1 MPKIREI
8 QLKDNAQIAGLIRS
22 VLIELGVPKVGT
34 AYEDKA
40 LDNMFEYYKNSGGT
54 YFALIDGERI
64 IGTAGV
70 GPLEGTT
77 CELQKMYFLPEAR
90 GKGFGELMMKSCL
103 EEAKRL
109 GYKHVYIETM
119 PYMEAAQKLYKKSGF
134 HYIDA
139 PMGNTGHYSCPIYM
153 LKEL

>member
-8 QLKDNAQIAGLIRS
+8 QLKDNAQIAEVIRS

-40 LDNMFEYYKNSGGT
+40 LENMFEYYKNNGGT
-54 YFALIDGERI
+54 YFVLTDNNQI
-64 IGTAGV
+64 IGTAGI
-70 GPLEGTT
+70 GPLEADT

-90 GKGFGELMMKSCL
+90 GKGYGEQMMKTCL
-103 EEAKRL
+103 KEAKRL
-109 GYKHVYIETM
+109 GYKQVYIETM

-134 HYIDA
+134 FYIDA